1 MVRVTDQLI
10 IEKDN
15 GVGRIM
21 LNNQERR
28 NAMTFEMWR
37 DLPTILDDYQ
47 ADDEIRAVVISGK
60 GRKAFCAG
68 ADISQFEKTAL
79 ARKQLSPTTKPSP
92 RPPSI

>member
-1 MVRVTDQLI
+1 MVSVTDQLI

-47 ADDEIRAVVISGK
+47 ADDDIRAIIISGK
-60 GRKAFCAG
+60 GR
-68 ADISQFEKTAL
+68 
-79 ARKQLSPTTKPSP
+79 
-92 RPPSI
+92 